1 MAITYTQLRGLI
13 DQAWLDRVEASLV
26 AAAIAISVD
35 APGTPL
41 DVRRDALARNIMRES
56 GLWAR
61 NFAMAVALGFT
72 GGANLTSVLDSAIDT
87 RVASVFNDFLSQT

>member
-1 MAITYTQLRGLI
+1 MAITYAQLRGLI
-13 DQAWLDRVEASLV
+13 DQTWIDRVEASLV

-35 APGTPL
+35 APSTPL
-41 DVRRDALARNIMRES
+41 DIRRDALARNIMRES

-72 GGANLTSVLDSAIDT
+72 SGTSLTSVLDSAIDT
-87 RVASVFNDFLSQT
+87 RIASIYNDFLAQG